1 MAKGKKR
8 IDVEQIKLF
17 INSELSKTDDWRS
30 RDYKAGLCD
39 SLYHVLTTTGNYI
52 GFEFL
57 DETDCEHN
65 TIGFW
70 SRKYL

>member
-57 DETDCEHN
+57 DETNCDHN
-65 TIGFW
+65 TLGFW